1 MVADESFGG
10 DGGVKSGLE
19 EEEVFEAV
27 RECLRALRPVG
38 ASKTD
43 CLRRG
48 RVLCD
53 SENNEDDIEGDEDDD
68 EEDEEVVMNW
78 EEPMSEEVVEVV
90 KPKDEDGSGG
100 AIIREED
107 EEA

>member
-1 MVADESFGG
+1 MADESFGG

-19 EEEVFEAV
+19 EEEAEEAV

-53 SENNEDDIEGDEDDD
+53 SENNEDIEGDEGD
-68 EEDEEVVMNW
+68 EEEEEEVVVMNW
-78 EEPMSEEVVEVV
+78 EEPMSEEVVV

-100 AIIREED
+100 AIISEED
-107 EEA
+107 EDEE

>member
-1 MVADESFGG
+1 MNESFGG

-19 EEEVFEAV
+19 EKEEFEAA

-53 SENNEDDIEGDEDDD
+53 SENNEDNEGD
-68 EEDEEVVMNW
+68 EEDEEDEVVMN
-78 EEPMSEEVVEVV
+78 
-90 KPKDEDGSGG
+90 
-100 AIIREED
+100 
-107 EEA
+107 

>member
-1 MVADESFGG
+1 MGVVVADESFGG

-19 EEEVFEAV
+19 EEEAEEAVAEAV

-53 SENNEDDIEGDEDDD
+53 SENNEDNEGD
-68 EEDEEVVMNW
+68 EEDEEDEVVMN
-78 EEPMSEEVVEVV
+78 
-90 KPKDEDGSGG
+90 
-100 AIIREED
+100 
-107 EEA
+107 

>member
-1 MVADESFGG
+1 MADESFGG
-10 DGGVKSGLE
+10 GGGVKSGLE
-19 EEEVFEAV
+19 EEVEAV

-53 SENNEDDIEGDEDDD
+53 SEREDNEGDEEG
-68 EEDEEVVMNW
+68 EEEEVVMNW
-78 EEPMSEEVVEVV
+78 EEPMSEEVVV

-100 AIIREED
+100 AIISEED
-107 EEA
+107 EDEE

>member
-1 MVADESFGG
+1 MNESFGG

-19 EEEVFEAV
+19 EEEAEEVVAEAV

-53 SENNEDDIEGDEDDD
+53 SENNEDNEGD
-68 EEDEEVVMNW
+68 EEDEEDEVVMN
-78 EEPMSEEVVEVV
+78 
-90 KPKDEDGSGG
+90 
-100 AIIREED
+100 
-107 EEA
+107 

>member
-19 EEEVFEAV
+19 EEEAEEVVAEAV

-53 SENNEDDIEGDEDDD
+53 SEREDNEDNEGVEDD
-68 EEDEEVVMNW
+68 EEDEVVMN
-78 EEPMSEEVVEVV
+78 
-90 KPKDEDGSGG
+90 
-100 AIIREED
+100 
-107 EEA
+107 